1 MAAQPDV
8 VPALLAALLAQDP
21 SRPLVTWVDLDSGAR
36 VELSVATVA
45 NWVAKTGGLL
55 QDDLDVSAG
64 DRVALALP
72 VHWQTVTWALGCW
85 AVGAVVQCSDE
96 VGSPDL
102 EVYGDDRGARTDAP
116 GVVVGLAPF
125 GGPARP
131 GSVVG
136 DTTDAG
142 ALVLGHPDELL
153 AFDPPTASSP
163 ALVGANGVVL
173 DHAAV
178 LAAAAEL
185 ADRIGLELGARLLT
199 ATPPTTVDGL
209 LETALVPL
217 VTGGSVVQL
226 VGAAK
231 PDAVARL
238 AEEEQV
244 DLVRVTA

>member
-1 MAAQPDV
+1 MDT
-8 VPALLAALLAQDP
+8 VPALLTALLAQDP

-55 QDDLDVSAG
+55 QDDLEVSAG
-64 DRVALALP
+64 DRVALSLP
-72 VHWQTVTWALGCW
+72 AHWQAVTWALGCW
-85 AVGAVVQCSDE
+85 SVGAVVQCFE
-96 VGSPDL
+96 AAGSPDV
-102 EVYGDDRGARTDAP
+102 EVYGDDRGPRTDAR

-131 GSVVG
+131 RSVVG
-136 DTTDAG
+136 DAVDAG
-142 ALVLGHPDELL
+142 ALVLGHPDDLF
-153 AFDPPTASSP
+153 ADDPPTASSP
-163 ALVGANGVVL
+163 ALVGPEGVL

-185 ADRIGLELGARLLT
+185 TNRIGLGLGARLLT

-209 LETALVPL
+209 LETVLVPL
-217 VTGGSVVQL
+217 ATGGSVVL
-226 VGAAK
+226 VAGPVAGAA
-231 PDAVARL
+231 DADALARL

-244 DLVRVTA
+244 DVVRVTA